1 MLLFNS
7 SVRPLSQRTCLHY
20 FLVLHITRT
29 SKGLFLNQSKYAHDL
44 LAKHNM
50 LTSKPAQT
58 PCAPNLKLTPTDGIP
73 LADPHPYRGLVG
85 SSHYLT
91 FTRPDL
97 SFAVHQVWQFM
108 QSPTDIHLVAAK
120 RILQYVNGTSH
131 FGVFLQPG
139 PFTFSAFLDFD

>member
-1 MLLFNS
+1 M
-7 SVRPLSQRTCLHY
+7 
-20 FLVLHITRT
+20 
-29 SKGLFLNQSKYAHDL
+29 NQSKYAHDL

-97 SFAVHQVWQFM
+97 SFAVYQVWQFM

-139 PFTFSAFLDFD
+139 PFTFSAFSDFD